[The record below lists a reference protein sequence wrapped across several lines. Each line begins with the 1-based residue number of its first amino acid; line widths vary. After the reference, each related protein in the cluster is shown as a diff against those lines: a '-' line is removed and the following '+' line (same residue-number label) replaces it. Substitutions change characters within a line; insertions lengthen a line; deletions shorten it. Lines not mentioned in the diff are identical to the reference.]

1 MGPSDIWVR
10 IRKDAQKKQVRKDT
24 VMVSSHEF
32 DDSGEGER
40 HATMMVEQGYILS
53 DDYIV
58 FRFATNNLKFGM
70 RADVNGH
77 TISSR
82 VCDLI
87 PELFPQSFNL
97 QLCGHGHISTDFLGF
112 KLWPAKFKKT
122 QPSVCIS
129 WIQVHSFPLLRQQ
142 RCAEVSRRQ
151 YCAETR

>member
-1 MGPSDIWVR
+1 MKSESTEFFNEEGPVQ
-10 IRKDAQKKQVRKDT
+10 KDCLLTDYALL
-24 VMVSSHEF
+24 
-32 DDSGEGER
+32 
-40 HATMMVEQGYILS
+40 TMKETRQDGYILS

-70 RADVNGH
+70 RADVKGH

-112 KLWPAKFKKT
+112 KLWPAKFQEDSAECMHFLDSSAFVST
-122 QPSVCIS
+122 SGLVCHSADIGVGRGMWMGGGIPSI
-129 WIQVHSFPLLRQQ
+129 
-142 RCAEVSRRQ
+142 
-151 YCAETR
+151 Y